1 MPDLTPRPP
10 SSATPPSPPRTPGW
24 VKLGTGLAVI
34 GAEITESVLHP
45 AAAEAEQIAAAAI
58 PLIVGLI
65 LFTTIVRGSPQ
76 TTERIFRLL
85 RWIANRPEP
94 TAPDSPSS
102 QSPAAAAEH
111 PSAHITAGISPA
123 PSANPAPSAGNDLTA
138 RQAAALHQFD
148 VPPQQGLSRAQAS
161 AAFTKHGID
170 PRSFGSWVHRG
181 YLAREENR
189 RWLTDKGREWA
200 DSKSGGAARVS
211 QPRLPHQASSTRRTR
226 SARSPMP
233 ITQQAASAPG
243 RPGKP
248 SLPTRAA
255 ASAGPTAAPAA
266 RRPSGP

>member
-1 MPDLTPRPP
+1 MPDLTPRPA

-45 AAAEAEQIAAAAI
+45 AAAEALGIADAAI

-76 TTERIFRLL
+76 TAERIFRLL

-94 TAPDSPSS
+94 TAPGSPSS

-111 PSAHITAGISPA
+111 PSAQETAGISPA

-138 RQAAALHQFD
+138 RQAAALHEFD

-161 AAFTKHGID
+161 AAFEKHGMD
-170 PRSFGSWVHRG
+170 PRSFGSWVQRG

-200 DSKSGGAARVS
+200 DSKSGGAARVR
-211 QPRLPHQASSTRRTR
+211 QPTLLRQASSTRWTR

-243 RPGKP
+243 KPRKPRKPGRPP
-248 SLPTRAA
+248 RAA
-255 ASAGPTAAPAA
+255 A
-266 RRPSGP
+266 